1 MPRRIAD
8 VLRQGEVHQL
18 PPNATVFEATRLMKA
33 KSCGA
38 VAVVHGRRLEG
49 IFTERDLVNRVVAV
63 GLDPVRTALGKVMTR
78 NPDSVRAGTSVADAL
93 RLMEDG
99 GYRHLPVV
107 EGGRLVGMVSRRDF
121 FGAEKAQLEHERLL
135 WEHVG

>member
-1 MPRRIAD
+1 
-8 VLRQGEVHQL
+8 
-18 PPNATVFEATRLMKA
+18 
-33 KSCGA
+33 
-38 VAVVHGRRLEG
+38 
-49 IFTERDLVNRVVAV
+49 
-63 GLDPVRTALGKVMTR
+63 MTR
-78 NPDSVRAGTSVADAL
+78 NPNSVRAGTSVADAL